1 MKKKG
6 ESKLI
11 EAFYYGQFKQKK
23 TGFFD
28 RLKKVFNKAL
38 ARLSGSG
45 REFAD
50 TAERESEINPSYG
63 TGPERRLESLQTEVA
78 RHPGGMYGR
87 IAKGVRKNVVVS
99 SVAVLLILI
108 IVVFGIAYVGREIS
122 ETGPRLQVEKKSESR
137 EVKERN
143 ALGKKVEKLELK
155 KVEPVPPTKDG
166 KAAAP
171 PAEVFAYKIR
181 VITLPSRYANSVE
194 KIVAFFKANGIE
206 AVSRKT
212 SSGKHI
218 VIYAGLFVDAGS
230 AECRALLKQIRSLEY
245 EGKRSFKS
253 AYVVKVR

>member
-1 MKKKG
+1 MKKKV

-11 EAFYYGQFKQKK
+11 EAFYYGQFKRKK

-50 TAERESEINPSYG
+50 TGERKSEIRPSYG
-63 TGPERRLESLQTEVA
+63 TGPEKRLESLQTEVA

-87 IAKGVRKNVVVS
+87 IAKGVRKNVVVF
-99 SVAVLLILI
+99 SVAVSLILV
-108 IVVFGIAYVGREIS
+108 IVALGIAYVGREIS
-122 ETGPRLQVEKKSESR
+122 ETGPPLQVEKKYEIR
-137 EVKERN
+137 VVKERS

-155 KVEPVPPTKDG
+155 KVEPVPPTEGG

-171 PAEVFAYKIR
+171 PAQVFAYRIR
-181 VITLPSRYANSVE
+181 VIHLPSRYANSVE
-194 KIVAFFKANGIE
+194 KIVAFFKDNGIE

-212 SSGKHI
+212 SSGKYI
-218 VIYAGLFVDAGS
+218 VIDAGRFVDARS

-245 EGKRSFKS
+245 EGKRSFKG